1 MCYGRF
7 DTNSH
12 NLFDID
18 TFNEKTGNFPGLDY
32 SNVMLEDFTREKI
45 IEKIIEKKLSNID
58 KKKPRM
64 PWF

>member
-7 DTNSH
+7 DTNNH
-12 NLFDID
+12 NLYDID
-18 TFNEKTGNFPGLDY
+18 TFNEKTGNFPGLDF
-32 SNVMLEDFTREKI
+32 SNVMVEDFTKEKI
-45 IEKIIEKKLSNID
+45 MKTKPFTIY